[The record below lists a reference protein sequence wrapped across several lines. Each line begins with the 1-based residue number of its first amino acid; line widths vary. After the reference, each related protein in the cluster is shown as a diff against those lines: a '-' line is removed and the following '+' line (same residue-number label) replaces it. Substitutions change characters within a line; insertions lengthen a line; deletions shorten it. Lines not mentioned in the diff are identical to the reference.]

1 MTSLSF
7 TSGELMDIISTLE
20 EKIST
25 LEEQNDVNLAAYYG
39 NIMLQFEFILDKV
52 NEKVPEYR
60 VAELV
65 LAA

>member
-1 MTSLSF
+1 
-7 TSGELMDIISTLE
+7 MDIISTLE

-25 LEEQNDVNLAAYYG
+25 LEEQNNVNLAAYYG

-52 NEKVPEYR
+52 QEKVPEYR

>member
-1 MTSLSF
+1 
-7 TSGELMDIISTLE
+7 MDIISVLE

-25 LEEQNDVNLAAYYG
+25 LEEQNDVNLAAYYDK
-39 NIMLQFEFILDKV
+39 IQDQFLIILDKV
-52 NEKVPEYR
+52 KEKVPEYR

>member
-1 MTSLSF
+1 MISVSF
-7 TSGELMDIISTLE
+7 TSEELMDIIFTLE
-20 EKIST
+20 VKIST

-39 NIMLQFEFILDKV
+39 NIQDQFRIILDEVK
-52 NEKVPEYR
+52 KKIPENR